1 MNSAF
6 GIASML
12 QTLNKHLLFIKQ
24 TAHIKNYVTQ
34 QFYEETSIQ
43 HAEISRENV
52 LSLSKLEMNL
62 EHKIRR

>member
-6 GIASML
+6 GIESML
-12 QTLNKHLLFIKQ
+12 QTLNKYLLFIKQ

-43 HAEISRENV
+43 HSEISLGNV
-52 LSLSKLEMNL
+52 LLLSKLEMNL
-62 EHKIRR
+62 EHKIQ